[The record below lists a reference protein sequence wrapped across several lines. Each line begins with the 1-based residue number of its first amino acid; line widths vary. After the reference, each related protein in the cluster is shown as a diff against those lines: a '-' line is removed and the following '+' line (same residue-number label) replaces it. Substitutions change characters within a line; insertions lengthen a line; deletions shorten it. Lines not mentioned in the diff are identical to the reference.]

1 MIVMVIMIKIIINKL
16 NNSNHRERLIIIL
29 VTMET
34 FLETGFKKQGVSLI
48 FQLCHMLCISTK
60 TITFLSIYLYF
71 FSCYSYVGKIGGSQP
86 INLERRCWSSG
97 IVAHEIGNLFI

>member
-29 VTMET
+29 VTMCVVCCV
-34 FLETGFKKQGVSLI
+34 FQQKQLPS
-48 FQLCHMLCISTK
+48 
-60 TITFLSIYLYF
+60 YLYIYIF

-97 IVAHEIGNLFI
+97 IVAHEIGNLFL

>member
-1 MIVMVIMIKIIINKL
+1 MK
-16 NNSNHRERLIIIL
+16 
-29 VTMET
+29 T
-34 FLETGFKKQGVSLI
+34 FLETAFKKQGVSLI
-48 FQLCHMLCISTK
+48 FQLCRMLPIAAK

-97 IVAHEIGNLFI
+97 IVAHEIGKLISLRKNCLSLFSSTPT

>member
-1 MIVMVIMIKIIINKL
+1 MIVMVIMIKIKINKL

-29 VTMET
+29 VTMKT

-48 FQLCHMLCISTK
+48 FQLCRMLPIAAK

-71 FSCYSYVGKIGGSQP
+71 FQ
-86 INLERRCWSSG
+86 L
-97 IVAHEIGNLFI
+97 LFICWENWRFSTDKS